1 LPRIYIRSPK
11 RNGRNLRVK
20 LREVGPHREGHMQ
33 NREGSIMSRE
43 EIMLT
48 TTLFLVL
55 EVEEEEEVE

>member
-1 LPRIYIRSPK
+1 LPKINIRSPR
-11 RNGRNLRVK
+11 RNGRNLRLK
-20 LREVGPHREGHMQ
+20 LREVEPHREG
-33 NREGSIMSRE
+33 RIMSKE